1 MALTKNIVTDKI
13 EVLERGQ
20 VQVRT
25 ATVVSEDGIEL
36 ARTFHRQ
43 GLHPGDDLAGQDQRV
58 VDVATAAWTADVV
71 EAWDAFVAAQAAEL
85 AATG

>member
-1 MALTKNIVTDKI
+1 MSLTKTIIVDRI
-13 EVLERGQ
+13 EVLEMGQ

-25 ATVVSEDGIEL
+25 ATVISEDGTEL
-36 ARTFHRQ
+36 SRTFHRQ

-58 VDVATAAWTADVV
+58 TDVANAAWTADVV
-71 EAWDAFVAAQAAEL
+71 AAWDALVAEREAEL